1 MIRFRLY
8 FDKDAE
14 TKWLNE
20 MAEQGWAMKR
30 FFAGFYSFEKC
41 EPGQYVYQVDFG
53 NRFFSVSEE
62 YRDFMQ
68 DTGVDIVQTWGF
80 WIILRKQAGEGTF
93 ELYTDVDSTIEHYTK
108 IRKMFK
114 AVAVVEILC
123 LFLELY
129 AGYSGFSMGYVF
141 SFLIL
146 AFLLA
151 FFNAINKTSN
161 IIARLQ
167 ERKGMTAVDKKKSV
181 SSFLLGGLLLNSC
194 ALMMNGNVNPML
206 HHLVQIAAIV
216 FMVIGI
222 YRTVRDRGR

>member
-1 MIRFRLY
+1 MIKFRLY

-30 FFAGFYSFEKC
+30 FFAGFYSFERC
-41 EPGQYVYQVDFG
+41 EPGQYMYQVDFG
-53 NRFFSVSEE
+53 NHFFSVSEE
-62 YRDFMQ
+62 YREFMQ
-68 DTGVDIVQTWGF
+68 ETGVEIVQPWGF
-80 WIILRKQAGEGTF
+80 WIILRKKAGEGAF

-108 IRKMFK
+108 IRRMFK

-129 AGYSGFSMGYVF
+129 AGYSGFSMGFVF
-141 SFLIL
+141 SFMIL

-151 FFNAINKTSN
+151 FFNIINKTSN
-161 IIARLQ
+161 IIAELQ
-167 ERKGMTAVDKKKSV
+167 ERKGMTIAVKKKGV
-181 SSFLLGGLLLNSC
+181 SPFLLGGLLLNSF
-194 ALMMNGNVNPML
+194 ALMMNGNVNTMI

-216 FMVIGI
+216 FMVVGI
-222 YRTVRDRGR
+222 YRTARDRRR

>member
-1 MIRFRLY
+1 MIKFRLY

-30 FFAGFYSFEKC
+30 FFAGFYSFERC
-41 EPGQYVYQVDFG
+41 EPGQYMYQVDFG

-62 YRDFMQ
+62 YREFMQ
-68 DTGVDIVQTWGF
+68 ETGVEIVQPWGL
-80 WIILRKQAGEGTF
+80 WIILRKKAGEGTF

-108 IRKMFK
+108 IRRMFK

-129 AGYSGFSMGYVF
+129 AGYSGFSMGFVF
-141 SFLIL
+141 SFMIL

-151 FFNAINKTSN
+151 FFNIINKTSN
-161 IIARLQ
+161 IIAELQ
-167 ERKGMTAVDKKKSV
+167 ERKGMTIAVKKKGV
-181 SSFLLGGLLLNSC
+181 SPFLLGGLLLNSF
-194 ALMMNGNVNPML
+194 ALMMNGNVNTMIY
-206 HHLVQIAAIV
+206 HLVQIAAIV
-216 FMVIGI
+216 FMVVGI
-222 YRTVRDRGR
+222 YRTARDRRR

>member
-20 MAEQGWAMKR
+20 MAEQGWAMKS
-30 FFAGFYSFEKC
+30 FFAGFYSFERC
-41 EPGQYVYQVDFG
+41 EPGQYMYQVDFG

-62 YRDFMQ
+62 YREFMQ
-68 DTGVDIVQTWGF
+68 ETGVEIVQSWGF
-80 WIILRKQAGEGTF
+80 WIILRKKAGEGAF

-108 IRKMFK
+108 IRRMFK
-114 AVAVVEILC
+114 AVAVVQILC

-129 AGYSGFSMGYVF
+129 AGYSGFTMGFVF
-141 SFLIL
+141 SFMIL

-151 FFNAINKTSN
+151 FFNIINKTSS
-161 IIARLQ
+161 IIAQLQ
-167 ERKGMTAVDKKKSV
+167 ERKGMTTAVKKKGV
-181 SSFLLGGLLLNSC
+181 SPFLLGGLLLNAF
-194 ALMMNGNVNPML
+194 ALMMNGNVSPVI

-216 FMVIGI
+216 FMVVGI
-222 YRTVRDRGR
+222 YRTARQR

>member
-20 MAEQGWAMKR
+20 MSEQGWAMKS
-30 FFAGFYSFEKC
+30 FFAGFYSFERC
-41 EPGQYVYQVDFG
+41 EPGQYMYQVDFG

-62 YRDFMQ
+62 YREFMQ
-68 DTGVDIVQTWGF
+68 ETGVEIVQSWGF
-80 WIILRKQAGEGTF
+80 WIILRKKAGEGAF

-108 IRKMFK
+108 IRRMFK
-114 AVAVVEILC
+114 AVAVVQILC

-129 AGYSGFSMGYVF
+129 AGYSGFTMGFVF
-141 SFLIL
+141 SFMIL

-151 FFNAINKTSN
+151 FFNIINKTSS
-161 IIARLQ
+161 IIAQLQ
-167 ERKGMTAVDKKKSV
+167 ERKGMTTAVKKKGV
-181 SSFLLGGLLLNSC
+181 SPFLLGGLLLNAF
-194 ALMMNGNVNPML
+194 ALMMNGNVSPVI

-216 FMVIGI
+216 FMVVGI
-222 YRTVRDRGR
+222 YRTARQR

>member
-53 NRFFSVSEE
+53 NRFFSVNEE

-108 IRKMFK
+108 IRRMFK

-129 AGYSGFSMGYVF
+129 AGYSGFTMGFVF
-141 SFLIL
+141 SFMIL

-151 FFNAINKTSN
+151 FFNIINKTSS
-161 IIARLQ
+161 IIAQLQ
-167 ERKGMTAVDKKKSV
+167 ERKGMTTAVKKKGV
-181 SSFLLGGLLLNSC
+181 SPFLLGGLLLNAF
-194 ALMMNGNVNPML
+194 ALMMNGNVSPVI

-216 FMVIGI
+216 FMVVGI
-222 YRTVRDRGR
+222 YRTARQR

>member
-20 MAEQGWAMKR
+20 MSEQGWAMKS
-30 FFAGFYSFEKC
+30 FFAGFYSFERC
-41 EPGQYVYQVDFG
+41 EPGQYMYQVDFG

-62 YRDFMQ
+62 YREFMQ
-68 DTGVDIVQTWGF
+68 ETVVEIVQSWGF
-80 WIILRKQAGEGTF
+80 WIILRKKAGEGAF

-108 IRKMFK
+108 IRRMFK
-114 AVAVVEILC
+114 AVAVVQILC

-129 AGYSGFSMGYVF
+129 AGYSGFTMGFVF
-141 SFLIL
+141 SFMIL

-151 FFNAINKTSN
+151 FFNIINKTSS
-161 IIARLQ
+161 IIAQLQ
-167 ERKGMTAVDKKKSV
+167 ERKGMTTAVKKKGV
-181 SSFLLGGLLLNSC
+181 SPFLLGGLLLNAF
-194 ALMMNGNVNPML
+194 ALMMNGNVSPVI

-216 FMVIGI
+216 FMVVGI
-222 YRTVRDRGR
+222 YRTARQR

>member
-1 MIRFRLY
+1 MIKFRLY

-30 FFAGFYSFEKC
+30 FFAGFYSFERC
-41 EPGQYVYQVDFG
+41 EPGQYMYQVDFG

-62 YRDFMQ
+62 YREFMQ
-68 DTGVDIVQTWGF
+68 ETGVEIVQPWGL
-80 WIILRKQAGEGTF
+80 WIILRKKAGEGTF

-108 IRKMFK
+108 IRRMFK

-129 AGYSGFSMGYVF
+129 AGYSGFSMGFVF
-141 SFLIL
+141 SFMIL

-151 FFNAINKTSN
+151 FFNIINKTSN
-161 IIARLQ
+161 IIAELQ
-167 ERKGMTAVDKKKSV
+167 ERKGMTIAVKKKGV
-181 SSFLLGGLLLNSC
+181 SPFLLGGLLLNSF
-194 ALMMNGNVNPML
+194 ALMMNGNVNTMI

-216 FMVIGI
+216 FMVVGI
-222 YRTVRDRGR
+222 YRTARDRRR

>member
-20 MAEQGWAMKR
+20 MSEQGWAMKS
-30 FFAGFYSFEKC
+30 FFAGFYSFERC
-41 EPGQYVYQVDFG
+41 EPGQYMYQVDFG

-62 YRDFMQ
+62 YREFMQ
-68 DTGVDIVQTWGF
+68 ETGVEIVQSWGF
-80 WIILRKQAGEGTF
+80 WIILRKKAGEGAF

-108 IRKMFK
+108 IRRMFK
-114 AVAVVEILC
+114 AVAVVQILC

-129 AGYSGFSMGYVF
+129 AGYSGFTMGFVF
-141 SFLIL
+141 FFMIL

-151 FFNAINKTSN
+151 FFNIINKTSS
-161 IIARLQ
+161 IIAQLQ
-167 ERKGMTAVDKKKSV
+167 ERKGMTTAVKKKGV
-181 SSFLLGGLLLNSC
+181 SPFLLGGLLLNAF
-194 ALMMNGNVNPML
+194 ALMMNGNVSPVI

-216 FMVIGI
+216 FMVVGI
-222 YRTVRDRGR
+222 YRTARQR